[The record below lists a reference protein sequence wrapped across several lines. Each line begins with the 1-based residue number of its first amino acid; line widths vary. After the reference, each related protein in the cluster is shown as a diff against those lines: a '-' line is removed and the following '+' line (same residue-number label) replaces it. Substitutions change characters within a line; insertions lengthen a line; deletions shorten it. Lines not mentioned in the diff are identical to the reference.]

1 MKKEIV
7 DIQSMEYVKKLK
19 QQLFNNEIS
28 RYDIAH
34 KMFRRANADWI
45 IKHVDKAKLTITYLN
60 GVTRKLP
67 TYNELMKRVRWSSA
81 DHYKAKRREYIK
93 KYYRVI
99 NALTKHKAKFKTNTL
114 GNVFKN
120 LKTNV
125 LKTQ

>member
-1 MKKEIV
+1 MQKEII
-7 DIQSMEYVKKLK
+7 DFKSPNYYKQLKKK
-19 QQLFNNEIS
+19 LFNNEIS
-28 RYDIAH
+28 KYDIAH
-34 KMFRRANADWI
+34 KN
-45 IKHVDKAKLTITYLN
+45 VDKAKLTITYLN
-60 GVTRKLP
+60 GVTRTLP

-120 LKTNV
+120 LKTKG
-125 LKTQ
+125 LATR